1 MPDATP
7 RLAVDPDFVRD
18 TLAELVA
25 IDSRNPT
32 LVPGA
37 PGEGPIAARVA
48 GMLAALGMEVEIV
61 EPEPGR
67 PSVIGRWCGA
77 GGGRSLMLN
86 GHLDTVG
93 VEGMERPFEPWIEN
107 GRLHGRGAYDMK
119 GSLAACMAAV
129 KALADADVA
138 LAGDLVVA
146 AVADEEV
153 ASLGTSAVIERTR
166 TDGAIVT
173 EPTELAVC
181 LAHKGFA
188 WIEIEVEGR
197 AAHGSR
203 PDLGVDAN
211 LAMGRVLA
219 EVAGLEKEL
228 AGRPP
233 HPRVGRP
240 SLHVGTLAG
249 GTGWSTYA
257 ARAVAGVERRTIPGE
272 TAEGALAEI
281 EARLARLHAAIPG
294 DGSGAPLRAT
304 ARIALARDPF
314 EADPGGPLALAL
326 GRGAAE
332 ALGREAER
340 IGVAYWMDAALLG
353 AAGIETA
360 VFGPAGAGAHEV
372 EEWVDLGSVAECAEA
387 LARVAILYCGL
398 AAGGNGERRD

>member
-1 MPDATP
+1 MM
-7 RLAVDPDFVRD
+7 
-18 TLAELVA
+18 E
-25 IDSRNPT
+25 S
-32 LVPGA
+32 
-37 PGEGPIAARVA
+37 
-48 GMLAALGMEVEIV
+48 LGMEVETV
-61 EPEPGR
+61 EPVSGR
-67 PSVIGRWCGA
+67 PSVVGWRRGMA
-77 GGGRSLMLN
+77 GGRSLMLN

-93 VEGMERPFEPWIEN
+93 VDGMEHPFEPRVDG

-119 GSLAACMAAV
+119 GSIAACLAAV
-129 KALADADVA
+129 KAIADADVV

-153 ASLGTSAVIERTR
+153 ASLGTSAVIERVR

-181 LAHKGFA
+181 LAHKGFV
-188 WIEIEVEGR
+188 WIEIEVAGR

-211 LAMGRVLA
+211 LALGRVLA
-219 EVAGLEKEL
+219 EIAGLERDL
-228 AGRPP
+228 AGRRP

-257 ARAVAGVERRTIPGE
+257 ARAVAGIERRTIPGE
-272 TAEGALAEI
+272 TAEGALAEV
-281 EARLARLHAAIPG
+281 EERLARLRGEIEAGAGRGARAA
-294 DGSGAPLRAT
+294 

-314 EADPGGPLALAL
+314 ECDEAGPLVRALE
-326 GRGAAE
+326 GAAAN
-332 ALGREAER
+332 ALGREPER

-372 EEWVDLGSVAECAEA
+372 EEWVDLASVERTAET
-387 LARVAILYCGL
+387 LARAALGYCGL
-398 AAGGNGERRD
+398 A

>member
-1 MPDATP
+1 MG
-7 RLAVDPDFVRD
+7 
-18 TLAELVA
+18 
-25 IDSRNPT
+25 S
-32 LVPGA
+32 
-37 PGEGPIAARVA
+37 
-48 GMLAALGMEVEIV
+48 LGMEVEV

-67 PSVIGRWCGA
+67 PSVIGRRPGA

-93 VEGMERPFEPWIEN
+93 VDEMERPFEPRIEN
-107 GRLHGRGAYDMK
+107 GRLYGRGAYDMK
-119 GSLAACMAAV
+119 GSIAACLAAV
-129 KALADADVA
+129 KGLGDAGIE

-153 ASLGTSAVIERTR
+153 ASLGTSAVIQRAP

-173 EPTELAVC
+173 EPTDLAVC

-211 LAMGRVLA
+211 LAMGRVLG
-219 EVAGLEKEL
+219 EVAALERDL
-228 AGRPP
+228 RRRPADTL
-233 HPRVGRP
+233 VGPP

-257 ARAVAGVERRTIPGE
+257 ARAVAGVERRTVPGE
-272 TAEGALAEI
+272 TADAALAEI
-281 EARLARLHAAIPG
+281 EALLAE
-294 DGSGAPLRAT
+294 LRAGPDLAPET
-304 ARIALARDPF
+304 GLRASARIALAREPF
-314 EADPGGPLALAL
+314 EADAGSPLVRAIEGAATNVL
-326 GRGAAE
+326 GRAPD
-332 ALGREAER
+332 R

-360 VFGPAGAGAHEV
+360 VIGPAGAGAHEV
-372 EEWVDLGSVAECAEA
+372 EEWVDLHACVLLAEI
-387 LARVAILYCGL
+387 LARAAITFCDHR
-398 AAGGNGERRD
+398 AK

>member
-1 MPDATP
+1 
-7 RLAVDPDFVRD
+7 
-18 TLAELVA
+18 
-25 IDSRNPT
+25 
-32 LVPGA
+32 
-37 PGEGPIAARVA
+37 
-48 GMLAALGMEVEIV
+48 MLEALDMEVETV
-61 EPEPGR
+61 EPEPRR
-67 PSVIGRWCGA
+67 PSVIGRRRGA

-93 VEGMERPFEPWIEN
+93 VEGMERPFEPRVED

-119 GSLAACMAAV
+119 GSLAACLAAV
-129 KALADADVA
+129 KALADAEIA

-153 ASLGTSAVIERTR
+153 ASIGTSAVIERAR

-219 EVAGLEKEL
+219 EMAGLEREL
-228 AGRPP
+228 AGRPA

-257 ARAVAGVERRTIPGE
+257 ARTVAGIERRTIPGE

-281 EARLARLHAAIPG
+281 ERRLARLRGDAAPG
-294 DGSGAPLRAT
+294 GDAPLRVA
-304 ARIALARDPF
+304 ARIALAREPF
-314 EADPGGPLALAL
+314 EADPAGPLAAAL
-326 GRGAAE
+326 GRAAAE
-332 ALGREAER
+332 TLGREPER
-340 IGVAYWMDAALLG
+340 IAVAYWMDAALLG

-360 VFGPAGAGAHEV
+360 VFGPAGAGAHEI
-372 EEWVDLGSVAECAEA
+372 EEWVDLESVERTAET
-387 LARVAILYCGL
+387 LARAAIGYCGL
-398 AAGGNGERRD
+398 A

>member
-1 MPDATP
+1 MKEIV
-7 RLAVDPDFVRD
+7 VDGDFIRS
-18 TLAELVA
+18 TLADLVS

-48 GMLAALGMEVEIV
+48 RMLEELGMEVETV
-61 EPEPGR
+61 EPVPGR
-67 PSVIGRWCGA
+67 PSVIGRRRGT

-93 VEGMERPFEPWIEN
+93 VEEMERPFEPRVEN
-107 GRLHGRGAYDMK
+107 GRLYGRGAYDMK
-119 GSLAACMAAV
+119 GSLAACLGAV
-129 KALADADVA
+129 KAFRDAQVA
-138 LAGDLVVA
+138 LAGDLVIA

-153 ASLGTSAVIERTR
+153 ASLGTSAVIERAR

-173 EPTELAVC
+173 EPTELAIC

-211 LAMGRVLA
+211 LAMGRALA
-219 EVAGLEKEL
+219 EMAALEREL
-228 AGRPP
+228 AGRAT

-257 ARAVAGVERRTIPGE
+257 ARAVAGIERRTVPGE
-272 TAEGALAEI
+272 TAAGALAEI
-281 EARLARLHAAIPG
+281 EERLARLRGDARPG
-294 DGSGAPLRAT
+294 GDAPLRMA
-304 ARIALARDPF
+304 ARLALAREPF
-314 EADPGGPLALAL
+314 EADPGGPLAAAVV
-326 GRGAAE
+326 RGATE
-332 ALGREAER
+332 VLGREPER

-353 AAGIETA
+353 AAGIETVA
-360 VFGPAGAGAHEV
+360 FGPVGAGAHEV
-372 EEWVDLGSVAECAEA
+372 EEWVDLDSCGQLAEI
-387 LARVAILYCGL
+387 LARAAIAYCG
-398 AAGGNGERRD
+398 RP